1 MQIFYCSMKFSQFF
15 FFLFH
20 SDSSLTSNIN
30 DNLDINKPS
39 KKIKRP
45 DAQSS
50 SPAPNVVNGING
62 VAWSSNK
69 CIQHSQYQSG

>member
-1 MQIFYCSMKFSQFF
+1 MQIFYCSMKFSHI